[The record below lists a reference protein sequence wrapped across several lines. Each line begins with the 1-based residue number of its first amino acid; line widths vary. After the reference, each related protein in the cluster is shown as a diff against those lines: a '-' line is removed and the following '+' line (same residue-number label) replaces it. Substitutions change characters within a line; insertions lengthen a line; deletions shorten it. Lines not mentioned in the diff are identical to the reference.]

1 MAKDKDNIDNM
12 LDRAHRAALEEGAA
26 ASSGE
31 VPLEERS
38 EEAKDAIQAIEAMR
52 KYADEDDDDEV
63 GELTFKSIL
72 GGDFLRSKFV
82 IKQIAFMMFCVLL
95 ALGYTFNRFDSQQ
108 DVILIDSLRTE
119 LQNVKYNVLTQ
130 SSELMNMIR
139 QSNIEKQ
146 LRLTKDSLL
155 HNSVTPPY
163 LIRVGE
169 EGEKA
174 AEVDI
179 REVMVDS
186 AQTGVSESNGEE
198 EENEEGGENKAAS
211 ASQPEAATS
220 KPESEKAARGE
231 TEASSEGE
239 KASPKSRGV
248 KPESEQAKPEGEQP
262 NTH

>member
-163 LIRVGE
+163 RIRVGE

-174 AEVDI
+174 AEADI